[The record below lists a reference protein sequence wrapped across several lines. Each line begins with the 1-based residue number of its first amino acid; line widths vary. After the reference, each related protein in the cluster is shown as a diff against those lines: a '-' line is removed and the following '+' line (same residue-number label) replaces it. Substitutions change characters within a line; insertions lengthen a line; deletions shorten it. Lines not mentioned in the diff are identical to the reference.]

1 MVELRISNLDV
12 FYGDLQI
19 LWGISLMVKDGEVVS
34 ILGSNGAGKT
44 TLLKTICGV
53 IKPRRGTILLDGK
66 RIDSQPPN
74 RIVGYGIM
82 YVPEGRGVFPKMTV
96 YDNLMM
102 GAYTKNARKNSKE
115 TLKIVFEL
123 FPILKERRNQPAGTL
138 SGGEQ
143 QMLAIGRAL
152 MAQPSLLLL
161 DEPSMGL
168 SPMITSKVYESIVEI
183 KKSQDLTILLVEQDV
198 LRALSVSERCYLM
211 ESGRIVLEGR
221 SEEIKRDENIRKV
234 YLGL

>member
-1 MVELRISNLDV
+1 MVELKISNLDV
-12 FYGDLQI
+12 FYGDLQV
-19 LWGISLMVKDGEVVS
+19 LWGVSLMIKDGEVVS
-34 ILGSNGAGKT
+34 ILGPNGAGKT
-44 TLLKTICGV
+44 TLLKTICGIV
-53 IKPRRGTILLDGK
+53 KPKRGTIMLDGK
-66 RIDSQPPN
+66 RIDLQPPN
-74 RIVGYGIM
+74 RIVSYGIV

-102 GAYTKNARKNSKE
+102 GAYTKNARKTAKE
-115 TLKIVFEL
+115 TLNIVFEL

-152 MAQPSLLLL
+152 MAMPKLLLL

-168 SPMITSKVYESIVEI
+168 SPMMTSKVYESIAEI
-183 KKSQDLTILLVEQDV
+183 KKTQNLTILLVEQDV

-211 ESGRIVLEGR
+211 ESGRMVLEGR
-221 SEEIKRDENIRKV
+221 SETIKRDESIRKV